1 MTEIQ
6 EIQKRN
12 RDVALNK
19 IITAGKSITPKFV
32 LNEEQEE
39 YYLDLMAYF
48 MSKPRNFD
56 LNKGLLI
63 LGTVGTGK
71 TLSFEVMRK
80 LFGGFQ
86 IVNTRYVVRDYVT
99 TNPSASVI
107 DKYGRNSFGTTPAG
121 VIDYKKPKIFCF
133 DDFGLESI
141 DTRSFGNAVNVME
154 EIMGDRY
161 DYFLKHRLLT
171 FATSNL
177 QVEQIE
183 ECYGERLRDRLRQMM
198 NVRTLV
204 GDSLRK

>member
-1 MTEIQ
+1 MTIE
-6 EIQKRN
+6 ETKEHN
-12 RDVALNK
+12 RKVAIKK
-19 IITAGKSITPKFV
+19 ILEAGRSITPNFT

-48 MSKPRNFD
+48 LGKPRRFD

-63 LGTVGTGK
+63 LGTIGTGK
-71 TLSFEVMRK
+71 TMSFEVMRK
-80 LFGGFQ
+80 LYGGFQ
-86 IVNTRYVVRDYVT
+86 IVNTRYVVRDYIT
-99 TNPSASVI
+99 TNPSALVI

-161 DYFLKHRLLT
+161 DYFLKHGLLT

-177 QVEQIE
+177 KVEQIE
-183 ECYGERLRDRLRQMM
+183 ECYGPRVRDRIRQIM
-198 NVRTLV
+198 NVHVLV